1 MKKLILTAFVAC
13 SVGLACAESGNVET
27 VSHGVIS
34 NALTLD
40 YGSSKSSTAQ
50 TRGVGKVLHSDVS
63 FFPVGRVTSFECFGV
78 NSSDGNNQSGTSQCL
93 ITDSDG
99 DKLRQNFVRTE
110 ATPKLVKGTTDS
122 VGLTGKYLGMTGIGT
137 YELQLIQNNGNT
149 YSSTVVKTK
158 VTK

>member
-27 VSHGVIS
+27 VSHGIIS
-34 NALTLD
+34 NSLTLD
-40 YGSSKSSTAQ
+40 YGNSKSSTAQ
-50 TRGVGKVLHSDVS
+50 TRGAAKVMQSDVS
-63 FFPVGRVTSFECFGV
+63 FFPLGRVTSFECFGV
-78 NSSDGNNQSGTSQCL
+78 NSSDGTNQSGTSQCL

-110 ATPKLVKGTTDS
+110 ATPKLVKGTVDG

-137 YELQLIQNNGNT
+137 YELQLIQNNGYT
-149 YSSTVVKTK
+149 YSSTVVKMK